1 MNSKNKKIIGTVFI
15 LAIIAVAT
23 FVMKTKNEF
32 ADIPSSGLPSDWY
45 MHRINNTTTIF
56 TKDKNPPSK
65 EDLAS
70 ERISIYT
77 EKLDRPME
85 EWATWRAPEPK
96 DDPLV
101 ISKQW
106 STLNGYKVLRV
117 EREPG
122 PAGGKTLEYDVFKG
136 DTVYIFVLHPL
147 EAYDAASGKTIR
159 NITDVQ
165 VLKQIVKYYADTKI

>member
-1 MNSKNKKIIGTVFI
+1 MNSKNNKIVGIVFI
-15 LAIIAVAT
+15 LAIIVVVIFA
-23 FVMKTKNEF
+23 MKTKNEF
-32 ADIPSSGLPSDWY
+32 ADLPSLGLPPDWY
-45 MHRINNTTTIF
+45 AHRVNDTTTIF
-56 TKDKNPPSK
+56 TKEKNPPSK
-65 EDLAS
+65 EDPTS
-70 ERISIYT
+70 ERITIYT

-122 PAGGKTLEYDVFKG
+122 PAGGKTLEYNVFKD
-136 DTVYIFVLHPL
+136 DTVYIFVFHPL
-147 EAYDAASGKTIR
+147 ETYDVASGKTIR
-159 NITDVQ
+159 NTTDIQ
-165 VLKQIVKYYADTKI
+165 ILKQIVKEYADNKI